1 MSQYNCGQEESTGY
15 DCKRAAEKKRP
26 APFFMNQQCHYLQ
39 RVTGFDLWGA
49 NDLTF
54 VAQPV
59 LWFGK
64 LAKVVLVGVR
74 YKDRK
79 ILNAQLEQIAPVMI
93 GESYQVI

>member
-1 MSQYNCGQEESTGY
+1 
-15 DCKRAAEKKRP
+15 
-26 APFFMNQQCHYLQ
+26 
-39 RVTGFDLWGA
+39 
-49 NDLTF
+49 
-54 VAQPV
+54 V

-74 YKDRK
+74 YKDRR

>member
-1 MSQYNCGQEESTGY
+1 MELCPSG
-15 DCKRAAEKKRP
+15 
-26 APFFMNQQCHYLQ
+26 FFRFSIITVVHILKCHCLQ
-39 RVTGFDLWGA
+39 RVIGFDLWGS

-54 VAQPV
+54 VGQPV

-74 YKDRK
+74 YKDRR

-93 GESYQVI
+93 GESYQII